1 MDGKAMQKPTETL
14 YVKNFPGRDP
24 KEVVEVEIEL
34 PPLLAAIQELV
45 GLWEHIHVSD
55 PLMARSFDFAL
66 QALDSEYQ
74 NEVAEL
80 FRNKSAPMRI
90 VEDNET

>member
-1 MDGKAMQKPTETL
+1 
-14 YVKNFPGRDP
+14 
-24 KEVVEVEIEL
+24 VEVEIEL

-55 PLMARSFDFAL
+55 PLMGRSFDFAL
-66 QALDSEYQ
+66 QALDFEYQ
-74 NEVAEL
+74 KEVAEL
-80 FRNKSAPMRI
+80 FRTKSAPMRI

>member
-1 MDGKAMQKPTETL
+1 MQKPTETL

-55 PLMARSFDFAL
+55 PSMERHFGFAIE
-66 QALDSEYQ
+66 ALDSEYQ
-74 NEVAEL
+74 EEVAEL
-80 FRNKSAPMRI
+80 FRTKSAPMRI

>member
-1 MDGKAMQKPTETL
+1 
-14 YVKNFPGRDP
+14 VKNFPGRDP

-55 PLMARSFDFAL
+55 PLMGRSFDFAL

-80 FRNKSAPMRI
+80 FRTKSAPMRI